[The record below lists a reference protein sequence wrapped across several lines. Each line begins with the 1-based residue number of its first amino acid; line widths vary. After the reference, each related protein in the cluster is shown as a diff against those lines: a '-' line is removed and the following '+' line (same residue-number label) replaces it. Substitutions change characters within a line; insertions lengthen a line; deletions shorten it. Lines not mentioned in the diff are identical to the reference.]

1 MKYEVLDNKI
11 IYKEN
16 NEILAEITFI
26 EKEHGVFDIN
36 HTFVDER
43 LRGKGIGK
51 KLVEKAIE
59 EIEKKNGKITASC
72 SFANRIIN
80 GGK

>member
-36 HTFVDER
+36 HTFVDES
-43 LRGKGIGK
+43 LRGKGIAS
-51 KLVEKAIE
+51 KLVEEAVK
-59 EIEKKNGKITASC
+59 EIETRNGKIQATC
-72 SFANRIIN
+72 SYAKTWIERRL
-80 GGK
+80 

>member
-1 MKYEVLDNKI
+1 MDFEVLENKI
-11 IYKEN
+11 VYKEN
-16 NEILAEITFI
+16 NEILAEITFF
-26 EKEHGVFDIN
+26 EKENGVFDIN

-51 KLVEKAIE
+51 KLVEKALK
-59 EIEKKNGKITASC
+59 EIEKKNGKVTASC
-72 SFANRIIN
+72 SFANKIIN